1 MKKIFIG
8 IDFSKEKFDATLIQ
22 AEGLKEC
29 APSVHE
35 VFDNKT
41 SGYRRLVKWVKAHAE
56 GFAADARQM
65 HGSSVGRIPVGIV
78 SGSATIFMPR
88 AMTCGWNAPTKSNT
102 QQASSV

>member
-8 IDFSKEKFDATLIQ
+8 IDFSKEKFDATLIK

-41 SGYRRLVKWVKAHAE
+41 SGFRRLVKWVKAQSESVSVDWSLGTVLIDHG
-56 GFAADARQM
+56 GFL
-65 HGSSVGRIPVGIV
+65 
-78 SGSATIFMPR
+78 TILVLWQINS
-88 AMTCGWNAPTKSNT
+88 CDN
-102 QQASSV
+102 

>member
-35 VFDNKT
+35 VSDNKT

-56 GFAADARQM
+56 GFTADTWLFEKSGRF
-65 HGSSVGRIPVGIV
+65 SVIHFR
-78 SGSATIFMPR
+78 
-88 AMTCGWNAPTKSNT
+88 KSE
-102 QQASSV
+102 SRPF

>member
-1 MKKIFIG
+1 MKKSLLASI
-8 IDFSKEKFDATLIQ
+8 SRKKSLMRPLIQ

-56 GFAADARQM
+56 GFA
-65 HGSSVGRIPVGIV
+65 GRCLALLWGEYRWV
-78 SGSATIFMPR
+78 
-88 AMTCGWNAPTKSNT
+88 
-102 QQASSV
+102 

>member
-35 VFDNKT
+35 VFE
-41 SGYRRLVKWVKAHAE
+41 SW
-56 GFAADARQM
+56 
-65 HGSSVGRIPVGIV
+65 GRFYWSFLEII
-78 SGSATIFMPR
+78 I
-88 AMTCGWNAPTKSNT
+88 W
-102 QQASSV
+102 

>member
-29 APSVHE
+29 APDVHE

-56 GFAADARQM
+56 GFTADMWLFCGENTA
-65 HGSSVGRIPVGIV
+65 VAIV
-78 SGSATIFMPR
+78 LPCAIISMPLVTI
-88 AMTCGWNAPTKSNT
+88 CGWNAPTTSSILWV
-102 QQASSV
+102 SSV